1 MGMKKCLITEVKPGM
16 MLACPVVNEE
26 GLVVLSE
33 GNVLT
38 DGLIEKIITF
48 NIRYVQI
55 TERKSPPEP
64 AQPAGLA
71 AFNAVYDDTIQVI
84 KSCFSS
90 MRYFKE
96 VPLNQMHELVDKSI
110 DPLVGAVGV
119 ISHLQAI
126 RRQDDYTFHHS
137 VNVSI
142 LSGIL
147 GKWIGMSGKELKD
160 LILTGLLHDIGKTQ
174 IPLDILNKPAKL
186 TVEEM
191 DIMKKHTVQGYDML
205 LATQNL
211 TDDILSGVLQHHEKI
226 DGTGYPFGTARDEIH
241 HFAKIIA
248 VADIYDAMTSDRV
261 YQKKRSPFE
270 VVEVIYQEM
279 FGKLDSAVCV
289 AFLSNIRDHFIGA
302 IVKLSDGSEAEIVHP
317 GEYLMS
323 RPIVRTEEG
332 ELIDLNRNK
341 QIMIMELA

>member
-1 MGMKKCLITEVKPGM
+1 MRMVIKKYLITEAKPGM

-38 DGLIEKIITF
+38 NGLIEKIKTF

-55 TERKSPPEP
+55 AERNAPPGP
-64 AQPAGLA
+64 VQTAGLA
-71 AFNAVYDDTIQVI
+71 AFQAMYDDTIQVI
-84 KSCFSS
+84 KNCFSS

-96 VPLNQMHELVDKSI
+96 VPLNQMHELVDMSI
-110 DPLVGAVGV
+110 DPLVGVAGV
-119 ISHLQAI
+119 ISHLLAI

-147 GKWIGMSGKELKD
+147 GKWCGMSGNELKN
-160 LILTGLLHDIGKTQ
+160 LILAGLLHDIGKTQ

-191 DIMKKHTVQGYDML
+191 DIMKSHTVQGYDML
-205 LATQNL
+205 LATRNI
-211 TDDILSGVLQHHEKI
+211 TDDVLRGVLQHHEKI
-226 DGTGYPFGTARDEIH
+226 DGTGYPFGLAREEIH
-241 HFAKIIA
+241 SFAKIIA
-248 VADIYDAMTSDRV
+248 VADIYDAITSDRV

-270 VVEVIYQEM
+270 VREFHI
-279 FGKLDSAVCV
+279 
-289 AFLSNIRDHFIGA
+289 
-302 IVKLSDGSEAEIVHP
+302 
-317 GEYLMS
+317 
-323 RPIVRTEEG
+323 TET
-332 ELIDLNRNK
+332 R
-341 QIMIMELA
+341 